1 MRTFRVGRNCA
12 ALLLAAA
19 AGTAAAEDY
28 VNTPA
33 FGISSKEGGSWF
45 YNFSLLSHSPFETR
59 LALTEMDRS
68 WLERSYM
75 GQFELLQSFYYGFN
89 VSVSPNYR
97 ITGFEFGATASAQGT
112 VDPNGYG
119 RAEIVRFT
127 TGLSAWQ
134 FTSST
139 SYWSENTSD
148 AVYDVAAPASVST
161 RLDGLMIGG
170 KFELSAIANWEGYFS
185 SGWYQPYPDAEY
197 YQELPSYL
205 DRTQSGSYLTIYTVP
220 IAAIPEPETLW
231 LLLGGLAVM
240 VIRMGREKAW
250 PARAHHSWPQTTSS
264 AFV

>member
-1 MRTFRVGRNCA
+1 MGTFRVGRNCA
-12 ALLLAAA
+12 ALLLAAVT
-19 AGTAAAEDY
+19 GTAAAEDY

-33 FGISSKEGGSWF
+33 FGISTREGGSWF
-45 YNFSLLSHSPFETR
+45 SNFSLVSHSPFETR

-68 WLERSYM
+68 WRDRSYM
-75 GQFELLQSFYYGFN
+75 GQFELLESFYYGFN
-89 VSVSPNYR
+89 VSVNPNYR

-112 VDPNGYG
+112 VNPNGYG
-119 RAEIVRFT
+119 RAEIEKFS

-134 FTSST
+134 PSSP
-139 SYWSENTSD
+139 YWSENTSNS
-148 AVYDVAAPASVST
+148 VYDVAAPVSVST

-170 KFELSAIANWEGYFS
+170 TFELSAMANWAGYFS

-240 VIRMGREKAW
+240 AIRTR
-250 PARAHHSWPQTTSS
+250 R
-264 AFV
+264 V